1 MTVNDKKIM
10 IIEKAALLFSRKG
23 FYGAGLNELL
33 TACNV
38 PKGSFYYYFPNGKK
52 QLVMEVLEM
61 AYDKMEKHIKENF
74 RINKTSFASFDY
86 MVSNHI
92 EILYSKKE
100 SYYYSLLL
108 SLIGIES
115 VFMEDS
121 AINDYV
127 KHIYERWQMLYT
139 DKLLE
144 CGYETDEAEQLAQV
158 MFAIVHGTLI
168 SSWIKQDNADLKKIK
183 AYLPQILDK

>member
-1 MTVNDKKIM
+1 MTVNDKKMM

-38 PKGSFYYYFPNGKK
+38 PKGSLYYYFPNGKK

-61 AYDKMEKHIKENF
+61 AYDKMEKHIKKNF
-74 RINKTSFASFDY
+74 TINKTSLASFDY
-86 MVSNHI
+86 MVSNHV

-115 VFMEDS
+115 VFMKDS

-127 KHIYERWQMLYT
+127 KHIYERWQILYT

-144 CGYETDEAEQLAQV
+144 CGYETDKAEQLAQV